1 MVGIGAHCRAQNGHL
16 GLEQSLDMTPAEE
29 LAEVLSEGLDLCI
42 RAKELD
48 AQVERAIQAGMGR
61 IFPEGT
67 RCATPAVW
75 VQQQYDMDLDA
86 WEKKARGVMTRLG
99 YAR

>member
-1 MVGIGAHCRAQNGHL
+1 MKSAA
-16 GLEQSLDMTPAEE
+16 DE
-29 LAEVLSEGLDLCI
+29 LAEILSEGLDLCV
-42 RAKELD
+42 RARELD
-48 AQVERAIQAGMGR
+48 AQVERALQAGMGR

-75 VQQQYDMDLDA
+75 IQQQYDTDLTA
-86 WEKKARGVMTRLG
+86 WEDKAKVAMTRLG